1 MNSTDPKERAPQVE
15 MLVGVFK
22 QMAHYSNQNLSRNVG
37 YLFVKENKKSENMEW
52 SVGPLKQRYD
62 SSKFKLTY

>member
-1 MNSTDPKERAPQVE
+1 

-22 QMAHYSNQNLSRNVG
+22 HVAHYSNQNLSRNVG

-62 SSKFKLTY
+62 SSKFKLMY